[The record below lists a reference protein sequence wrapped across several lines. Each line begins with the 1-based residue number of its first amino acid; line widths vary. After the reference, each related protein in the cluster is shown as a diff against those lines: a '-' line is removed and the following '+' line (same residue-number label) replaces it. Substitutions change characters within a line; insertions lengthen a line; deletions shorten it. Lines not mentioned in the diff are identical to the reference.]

1 MNDIGKPERETQN
14 RVIALF
20 RDELRYRY
28 LGDWSDHPA
37 NSNIQEDLLTAHL
50 ARVGYTT
57 AQINRAIF
65 ILRKEADNPNRSLY
79 DNNKAVYSLLR
90 YGVPIND
97 AWESIPLACVDN
109 VIALLDREIPLSHP
123 LRAYKLFP
131 VAKCFRQEKYLLEE
145 EDASDLLWVL
155 DMGKK
160 IRRGGKTYF
169 YFKRMETQKELD
181 AMFQDDYNAW
191 VQYMKRAGSW
201 HGA

>member
-109 VIALLDREIPLSHP
+109 VIALLDREIPLSHTNCFP
-123 LRAYKLFP
+123 SQNASGKRSIFWKRRMRATCYGCWTWGRRSA
-131 VAKCFRQEKYLLEE
+131 VA
-145 EDASDLLWVL
+145 A
-155 DMGKK
+155 
-160 IRRGGKTYF
+160 RRISTSSAWRL
-169 YFKRMETQKELD
+169 KRNSMRCSRMITT
-181 AMFQDDYNAW
+181 
-191 VQYMKRAGSW
+191 
-201 HGA
+201 HGFSI